1 MRNFLPIL
9 LLLCL
14 VQSCVPYRAL
24 VHNLP
29 KIKTNKIFPQATIA
43 NDINTHIWKENIQ
56 PDFGATYRFA
66 NLMNQFQQ
74 TTLQEVLEENKTRAF
89 LVIRRDTIIYEQ
101 YFDGR
106 NAGSYLTS
114 FSMAKSILSSM
125 VGLALEEGKIS
136 SLQDPVSRYLPELD
150 SARFGRVTIEHLLQ
164 HTSGLQYKGI
174 GRVYYGK
181 DVLKQSLPKG
191 FRQEPG
197 AGFRYENAN
206 SQLLGVVLERA
217 YGKSIIQ
224 LWEERVWT
232 KIGTEAPLQW
242 AMDSRKNAQAKTFC
256 CIDATARDFARLG
269 RVWMADGKYQDKQIF
284 PAFWM
289 EAVRNAVAENG
300 AAINY
305 KYQFWQAP
313 KAYNCFLAAGMYGQ
327 MVFMCPEDDLMIVRL
342 GERTNVQM
350 DDKFWIPIFLQL
362 IDQMKLR
369 GEL

>member
-1 MRNFLPIL
+1 MRNCLPIL
-9 LLLCL
+9 LVLCL
-14 VQSCVPYRAL
+14 IQSCVPYRSV

-29 KIKTNKIFPQATIA
+29 KIKTNNIFPQAIVA
-43 NDINTHIWKENIQ
+43 NDSSTYIWDEKIQ
-56 PDFGATYRFA
+56 PDFGTNYRFA
-66 NLMNQFQQ
+66 NLMNQFHQV
-74 TTLQEVLEENKTRAF
+74 TLQEVLEKNKTRAF
-89 LVIRRDTIIYEQ
+89 LIVRRDTIIFEQ
-101 YFDGR
+101 YFKGR
-106 NAGSYLTS
+106 DADSYLTS
-114 FSMAKSILSSM
+114 FSMAKSVLSSM
-125 VGLALEEGKIS
+125 IGLALEEGKIT

-150 SARFGRVTIEHLLQ
+150 SVKFGSVTIEHLLQ
-164 HTSGLQYKGI
+164 HTSGLKYKGI

-181 DVLKQSLPKG
+181 DVLRQSIPKG
-191 FRQEPG
+191 FRQPPG
-197 AGFRYENAN
+197 TGFKYENAN
-206 SQLLGVVLERA
+206 SQLLGIMLERA
-217 YGKSIIQ
+217 YGKPIIQ

-232 KIGTEAPLQW
+232 QIGTEAPLRW
-242 AMDSRKNAQAKTFC
+242 ALDSKKKAQAKTFC

-269 RVWMADGKYQDKQIF
+269 RVWMADGRYQDKQIF
-284 PAFWM
+284 PSSWM
-289 EAVRNAVAENG
+289 EEVRNAAADNG

-313 KAYNCFLAAGMYGQ
+313 KAYDCFLAAGMYGQ